1 MISSKE
7 IFILIAVS
15 MVLAFCVS
23 LIETTEIFLYTLL
36 TIFLIIFINITAK
49 KVAGFYL
56 DSEIELKLWEIK
68 RYGFKSHKHF
78 KNPFPAGLAFPL
90 IFTAF
95 SFGYL
100 TWTASLIFDTKPK
113 IYRAAKRYGLYK
125 FSEMSEYH
133 IGLIASAGIM
143 ANLIFSVI
151 GYLIG
156 FEEFSKLSIYYAF
169 WNILPV
175 SNLDGTQIFFGSKI
189 IWTALAF
196 VVLVFTLYALLLPA

>member
-1 MISSKE
+1 M
-7 IFILIAVS
+7 LIVVS
-15 MVLAFCVS
+15 IILAFCVS
-23 LIETTEIFLYTLL
+23 LIETTEIFLYALL
-36 TIFLIIFINITAK
+36 TIFLIILINMTAK
-49 KVAGFYL
+49 KIAGFYL
-56 DSEIELKLWEIK
+56 DSEIEFKLWEIK

-100 TWTASLIFDTKPK
+100 TWMASLKFETKPK

-133 IGLIASAGIM
+133 IGLIASAGII

-169 WNILPV
+169 WNILPL
-175 SNLDGTQIFFGSKI
+175 SDLDGNKIFFGSLVLWSFLASLVLI
-189 IWTALAF
+189 ALTF
-196 VVLVFTLYALLLPA
+196 VFLVV